1 MTLFSSL
8 DSGIKKSTLEV
19 LIEVDTKKELFTM
32 VWLRIEESIRYCEEQ
47 WQRRVGNH
55 DHL

>member
-1 MTLFSSL
+1 MTLCSSL

-32 VWLRIEESIRYCEEQ
+32 VWLRIEESIRYCEGQ